1 MPTQRET
8 VTHLQNC
15 GRQRI
20 RALELATSHALA
32 YKLLVTHFGIAIY
45 CYLLLSFF
53 LFCFF
58 LIYVKESAL
67 LLLLL
72 PYIIRVKCTMP
83 KQV

>member
-32 YKLLVTHFGIAIY
+32 YKLWRLTLVLVSIAIFLF
-45 CYLLLSFF
+45 LLLF
-53 LFCFF
+53 LFSLFF
-58 LIYVKESAL
+58 DICQGVGYFAL
-67 LLLLL
+67 AFSLHH
-72 PYIIRVKCTMP
+72 PS
-83 KQV
+83 QVHDA